1 VTSGPLS
8 PTREDLDPEYQPH
21 TEIHRFEMD
30 RCLQMD
36 DQVGLVHASVQLQ
49 KAERA
54 DQLLEMGEFDDEG
67 SLSLVLLLVSL
78 ILPPQVSAGRGE
90 EEEAQTRAVVFVVAV
105 RSADGG
111 IDLLISWAMP
121 LWRRTVVLL

>member
-36 DQVGLVHASVQLQ
+36 DQVGLAHASVQLQ

-54 DQLLEMGEFDDEG
+54 EQLLEMGEFDDEG
-67 SLSLVLLLVSL
+67 
-78 ILPPQVSAGRGE
+78 
-90 EEEAQTRAVVFVVAV
+90 FVVA
-105 RSADGG
+105 RSAFGVAYIAASGFCRVRRGRRSSDACSRLCSGG
-111 IDLLISWAMP
+111 P
-121 LWRRTVVLL
+121 VGGRTE